1 MAYFDAFN
9 GDADGISSLVQL
21 RLTHPLDSVLVTGT
35 KRDIRLVERVAASA
49 GDSVTVLDVSLAAN
63 REPIERLIA
72 RGAIVE
78 YFDHH
83 YAGDGPLPAQ
93 LVAHIDTSPGVCTGM
108 LVDRH
113 LAGRQRIWAVVAAF
127 GDNLIDEAFE
137 LAASLP
143 LLSGALDALKD
154 LGDCMTYNSYSDR
167 IEDALV
173 RPDELARTLVRCAD
187 PLRFVAA
194 DAAYAAIDEAR
205 RRDLALARQARPAD
219 VLPGALVYV
228 LPNAPWTR
236 RVRGIFGNEI
246 ANAHPRLAHAVL
258 TMRDD
263 GAYEVSVRAPRAR
276 PLGADALCRGFG
288 NGGGRAAAAGIDRL
302 PPLQYRE
309 FVDCLG
315 RAYPAA

>member
-315 RAYPAA
+315 RAYPAP